1 MGRGMA
7 KILTGDKDLASP
19 PELRRWA
26 SCQSPKTLLG
36 HSKLVEFLR
45 DAADQDGDSC
55 LTKEMASEILAAVLE
70 KERAFAPPK
79 SMQRQIS
86 DFSSTSEKKLGKKLS
101 FKSLAMAVKH
111 MSKTGEQILTTGR
124 RRTSRSNVSDGRFS
138 VASIESLMSDL
149 KISKETKIA
158 EEMANTKG
166 VVSHDFNLLKLC
178 AKLGGDNSANSKV
191 LEIVSFSILLHFS
204 LIQRS

>member
-1 MGRGMA
+1 MA

-45 DAADQDGDSC
+45 GAADQDGDSR

-124 RRTSRSNVSDGRFS
+124 RRTSRITYQMVHFRLP
-138 VASIESLMSDL
+138 ASR
-149 KISKETKIA
+149 A
-158 EEMANTKG
+158 
-166 VVSHDFNLLKLC
+166 
-178 AKLGGDNSANSKV
+178 
-191 LEIVSFSILLHFS
+191 
-204 LIQRS
+204 